1 VGVIGGGFIG
11 QLLYN
16 RKAPLMP
23 IFVGCCVASA
33 AFPIWFIIN
42 ADLSRI
48 SLAFTFSAAFL
59 GGMLS
64 SPPGPNARYLSVSD
78 LSHLHFM
85 PLLNFT

>member
-1 VGVIGGGFIG
+1 MILLWGIGGGVGVIGGGFIG

-23 IFVGCCVASA
+23 LFVGACVASA

-48 SLAFTFSAAFL
+48 NLAFTFSAAFL

-64 SPPGPNARYLSVSD
+64 SPPGPNAR
-78 LSHLHFM
+78 
-85 PLLNFT
+85 